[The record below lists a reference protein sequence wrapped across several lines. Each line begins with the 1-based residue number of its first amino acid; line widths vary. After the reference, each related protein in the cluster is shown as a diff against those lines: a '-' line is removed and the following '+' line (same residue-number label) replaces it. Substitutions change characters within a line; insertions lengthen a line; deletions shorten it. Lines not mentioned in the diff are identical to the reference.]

1 MLTNLKEMIG
11 NTINFLGTPIGIFIM
26 ILIFIILVESLII
39 WLLIWIIKNNFKKTN
54 EVSNNGIKQN

>member
-1 MLTNLKEMIG
+1 MLNNLKEMIG

-39 WLLIWIIKNNFKKTN
+39 WLLVWIIKNNFKKTN
-54 EVSNNGIKQN
+54 EVSNGTAKN